1 MARSIT
7 VAKTLG
13 SSSNPAANVKQVLYT
28 VPAKNTANW
37 LVKYIISLTGN
48 ETPKVYWYDSSEDE
62 EYLIVAGKN
71 LGIGESI
78 LLDGQASVA
87 MQEHD
92 EIRIQNTGTTN
103 SVTYLATLELTLSQ
117 ATQFHN

>member
-7 VAKTLG
+7 VAKTLD
-13 SSSNPAANVKQVLYT
+13 SSSSPAADVKQTLYT

-37 LVKYIISLTGN
+37 LVKYIISLDGN
-48 ETPKVYWYDSSEDE
+48 ETPRVYWYDSSENE

-71 LGIGESI
+71 LGVGESI

-103 SVTYLATLELTLSQ
+103 SVTYLATLELTSAQ

>member
-1 MARSIT
+1 MARTIS
-7 VAKTLG
+7 VAKTLDG
-13 SSSNPAANVKQVLYT
+13 ATATTKYTLYT
-28 VPAKNTANW
+28 VPAKQTGLW
-37 LVKYIISLTGN
+37 TVQYIISTEGN
-48 ETPKVYWYDSSEDE
+48 ETPHVFWYDASTNN

-103 SVTYLATLELTLSQ
+103 SVTYLATLELTSAQ
-117 ATQFHN
+117 TTQFHN

>member
-1 MARSIT
+1 MART
-7 VAKTLG
+7 VSVARTLS
-13 SSSNPAANVKQVLYT
+13 SSSNPAANVKQVLFT
-28 VPAKNTANW
+28 VPAKNTALW
-37 LVKYIISLTGN
+37 TVKYIISLNGN
-48 ETPKVYWYDSSEDE
+48 ETPKVYWYDSSENE

-71 LGIGESI
+71 LGTGESI

-103 SVTYLATLELTLSQ
+103 SVTYLATIELHPAQ

>member
-1 MARSIT
+1 MART
-7 VAKTLG
+7 VSVARTLD
-13 SSSNPAANVKQVLYT
+13 SSSSPAANVKQVLFT
-28 VPAKNTANW
+28 VPAKNTGLW
-37 LVKYIISLTGN
+37 SVKYIISLEGN
-48 ETPKVYWYDSSEDE
+48 ETPKVYWYDSSENE

-71 LGIGESI
+71 LGAGESI

-92 EIRIQNTGTTN
+92 EIRIQNLGTTN
-103 SVTYLATLELTLSQ
+103 AVTYLATIDLQPAQ

>member
-13 SSSNPAANVKQVLYT
+13 SSSSPAANVKQVLYT

-37 LVKYIISLTGN
+37 SVKYIISLDGN

-71 LGIGESI
+71 LGVGDYI

-87 MQEHD
+87 MQEND

-103 SVTYLATLELTLSQ
+103 SVTYLATLELTPAQ
-117 ATQFHN
+117 TTQFHN

>member
-7 VAKTLG
+7 VAKTL
-13 SSSNPAANVKQVLYT
+13 SSSSSPAANVKQVLYT

-37 LVKYIISLTGN
+37 LVKYIISLDGN

-103 SVTYLATLELTLSQ
+103 SVTYLATLELTSAQ
-117 ATQFHN
+117 TTQFHN